1 MFLKVTSTTTGDEMY
16 INVDNIKCLVPTEG
30 FPTEGYRTLV
40 TFIDGDSILVE
51 ESIDELMEDEDEDY

>member
-1 MFLKVTSTTTGDEMY
+1 MFLKVTSVTTGDERY

-30 FPTEGYRTLV
+30 YRTLI